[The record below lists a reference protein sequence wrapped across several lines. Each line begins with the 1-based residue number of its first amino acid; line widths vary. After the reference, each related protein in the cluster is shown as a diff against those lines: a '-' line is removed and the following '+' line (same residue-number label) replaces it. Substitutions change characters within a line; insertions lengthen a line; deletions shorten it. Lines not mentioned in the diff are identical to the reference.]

1 MKKRLFYFLMTVILF
16 LMEVFIAIYVHDS
29 FIRPYIGD
37 VLVVIVI
44 YMFIRIIIPE
54 KIKLL
59 PLYVFIFAVFV
70 EIMQYFNIVKVLGLE
85 SNRILSIAIGSSF
98 DLKDILC
105 YAVGCSIMGVYEYAL
120 CKNDKYL

>member
-16 LMEVFIAIYVHDS
+16 LTEVFIAIYVHDN

-44 YMFIRIIIPE
+44 YMFLRIIIPD

-70 EIMQYFNIVKVLGLE
+70 EIMQYINIVQILGLE
-85 SNRILSIAIGSSF
+85 SNKILSIAIGSSF

-105 YAVGCSIMGVYEYAL
+105 YAVGCGIMGVYEYVL
-120 CKNDKYL
+120 WKKDNYI

>member
-1 MKKRLFYFLMTVILF
+1 MTVILF
-16 LMEVFIAIYVHDS
+16 LTEVFIAIYVHDN

-44 YMFIRIIIPE
+44 YMFLRIIIPD

-70 EIMQYFNIVKVLGLE
+70 EIMQYINIVQILGLE
-85 SNRILSIAIGSSF
+85 SNKILSIAIGSSF

-105 YAVGCSIMGVYEYAL
+105 YAVGCGIMGVYEYVL
-120 CKNDKYL
+120 WKKDNYI

>member
-105 YAVGCSIMGVYEYAL
+105 YAVGCNIMGVYEYAL